1 MNKDKIISAL
11 FKILVVVGAV
21 LSTVIFVNN
30 ESNFLWDLIV
40 KNSANLVKIFAIL
53 GYSLFLIATIIEI
66 ISKNKY
72 LDLLNVI
79 IAVGSI
85 VFLALL
91 KSIYEDSLD
100 VETSV
105 ISVGPSIAIVIT
117 YMLVVI
123 FLSLRRTSIGVNLNI
138 RDMVEIAMFCA
149 MAIVLDLTFFKIRI
163 GQNGGSISLVM
174 LPLSFLCV
182 RKGFV
187 KGFIGCGIV
196 FGFLSCL
203 LDGYGLVTYPL
214 DYLGAFGSISIVG
227 LFTTLRFN
235 RFKLVLQ
242 EVFLAVFFIVAV
254 AFRLMFSTISG
265 MVLYATPFLGSLS
278 YNAAYIL
285 PSAGFVLAAL
295 LVLYKPITKLFERKT
310 N

>member
-30 ESNFLWDLIV
+30 ESNFLWDLIA

>member
-30 ESNFLWDLIV
+30 ESNFLWDLIA

-91 KSIYEDSLD
+91 KSIYEDSLEI
-100 VETSV
+100 ETSV

-227 LFTTLRFN
+227 LFTTLKFS

-242 EVFLAVFFIVAV
+242 E
-254 AFRLMFSTISG
+254 AFWQYFS
-265 MVLYATPFLGSLS
+265 
-278 YNAAYIL
+278 
-285 PSAGFVLAAL
+285 
-295 LVLYKPITKLFERKT
+295 
-310 N
+310 

>member
-11 FKILVVVGAV
+11 FKILIVVGAV

-30 ESNFLWDLIV
+30 ESNFLWDLIA

-187 KGFIGCGIV
+187 KGFMEKKG
-196 FGFLSCL
+196 FGVGKSDRNKTFILHSMYQYEV
-203 LDGYGLVTYPL
+203 DDTFPKVTEQ
-214 DYLGAFGSISIVG
+214 S
-227 LFTTLRFN
+227 
-235 RFKLVLQ
+235 
-242 EVFLAVFFIVAV
+242 FINGV
-254 AFRLMFSTISG
+254 
-265 MVLYATPFLGSLS
+265 
-278 YNAAYIL
+278 L
-285 PSAGFVLAAL
+285 PSCIVDVSYTVDLSGLTPVN
-295 LVLYKPITKLFERKT
+295 LV
-310 N
+310 

>member
-30 ESNFLWDLIV
+30 ESNFLWDLIA

-227 LFTTLRFN
+227 LFTTLKFN
-235 RFKLVLQ
+235 RFKLILQ
-242 EVFLAVFFIVAV
+242 EAFLAVFFIVAV

>member
-30 ESNFLWDLIV
+30 ESNFLWDLIA

-227 LFTTLRFN
+227 LFTTLKFN

-242 EVFLAVFFIVAV
+242 EAFLAVFFIIAV

>member
-30 ESNFLWDLIV
+30 ESNFLWDLIA

-72 LDLLNVI
+72 LDLLNVV

-91 KSIYEDSLD
+91 KSIYEDSL
-100 VETSV
+100 EIERSV